1 MSEINAS
8 FVRNVYV
15 MYIKYTSD
23 LYNLELTPNKNRVEM
38 QKAKFSK
45 ELYTFLFY
53 RHVFIC
59 RTWQCSR
66 INPYSY

>member
-1 MSEINAS
+1 
-8 FVRNVYV
+8 